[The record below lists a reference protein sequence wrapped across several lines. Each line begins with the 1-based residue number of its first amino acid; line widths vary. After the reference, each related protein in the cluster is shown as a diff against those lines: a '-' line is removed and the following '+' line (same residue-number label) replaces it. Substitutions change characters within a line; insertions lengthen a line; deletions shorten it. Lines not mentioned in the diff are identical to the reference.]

1 VAVLNRTSRK
11 PTGHDPC
18 VPGTPRPRPPA
29 YLEQRAA
36 RHVTTPR
43 AGSVLPE
50 TRAAAPL
57 RDSSQ
62 LHSDRSPA
70 LETTTVPNR
79 RIVSLCHAGRGSRR
93 RHDVTCPRTAGAPVA
108 VAAAPTNRGGAS
120 HVAPRGPHPL
130 APLPA
135 AGDAWAGT
143 SARRAA
149 GTSPSPVLS
158 SARARGGPRGHATTL
173 DSDDLGREAGAWG
186 TASSPLAFRP
196 TSWPRPRP
204 RPRGA
209 PGPARRPCLFRRFC
223 LYPNPAGVP
232 FHCERSAG

>member
-1 VAVLNRTSRK
+1 MRARHS
-11 PTGHDPC
+11 PS
-18 VPGTPRPRPPA
+18 PPA
-29 YLEQRAA
+29 RLPGATGGAA
-36 RHVTTPR
+36 RHDATRWQRAPRNPSCRPAARQQPTALRSIARSRDHHRTEPKNSQPLPRRAGLAAASRRHVPAHGRRPRRRRGRSHQPRRGEPRRPARSPPR
-43 AGSVLPE
+43 AP
-50 TRAAAPL
+50 P
-57 RDSSQ
+57 
-62 LHSDRSPA
+62 
-70 LETTTVPNR
+70 
-79 RIVSLCHAGRGSRR
+79 
-93 RHDVTCPRTAGAPVA
+93 
-108 VAAAPTNRGGAS
+108 
-120 HVAPRGPHPL
+120 
-130 APLPA
+130 PA

-173 DSDDLGREAGAWG
+173 DSDDLGLEAGAWG